1 MRLSETERSTIRHT
15 VMAVAGPQARVL
27 LFGSRT
33 DDAAKGGD
41 IDLLVD
47 VPQPVESPVRLSAR
61 IGARLQMALGDQ
73 RIDVLVVA
81 PNVTEQ
87 AIHRLARSTGFPL

>member
-1 MRLSETERSTIRHT
+1 MRLSVSERSTIRQT
-15 VMAVAGPQARVL
+15 VHAVAGPQARVL

-33 DDAAKGGD
+33 DDTARGGD
-41 IDLLVD
+41 IDLLVE
-47 VPQPVESPVRLSAR
+47 VPQPVASPVRLGAR

-81 PNVTEQ
+81 PNVIEQ
-87 AIHRLARSTGFPL
+87 AVHRLARSTGMPL